1 MAVKVLVF
9 FIAAGFVLWVFE
21 YLPKRL
27 KPGPEAKFRYRV
39 FAVIALTAAAALL
52 KRFL

>member
-1 MAVKVLVF
+1 MAVKILVF
-9 FIAAGFVLWVFE
+9 LIVAGFVLWVFE

-27 KPGPEAKFRYRV
+27 KPGRSARFRYRV
-39 FAVIALTAAAALL
+39 FALIALIAAAAFL

>member
-1 MAVKVLVF
+1 MAVKVMVF
-9 FIAAGFVLWVFE
+9 LIVAGFVLWVFE

-27 KPGPEAKFRYRV
+27 KPGRDARFRYRV
-39 FAVIALTAAAALL
+39 FAFIALVAAAALL